1 MRQFMKLFL
10 FIWHFVRGLG
20 VTAFYIDRGMQFVIV
35 VWFDFSTR
43 QVLISTKVF
52 TGLALL

>member
-20 VTAFYIDRGMQFVIV
+20 VTEFYIDRGMQFVIV